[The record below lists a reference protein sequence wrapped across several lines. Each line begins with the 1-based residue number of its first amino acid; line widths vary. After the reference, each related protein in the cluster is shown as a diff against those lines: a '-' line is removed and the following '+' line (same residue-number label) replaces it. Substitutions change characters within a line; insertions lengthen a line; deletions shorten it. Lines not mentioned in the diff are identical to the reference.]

1 MSKHEWRENMEDG
14 DVRLVTARREKGRWN
29 MRARLKSDEDWTQFE
44 EMPLD
49 DLEYL
54 REVLWNKY
62 QRRRVPYE
70 HILEI
75 EKLIEAAQKKKR
87 R

>member
-1 MSKHEWRENMEDG
+1 MSKHEWRENTSEG
-14 DVRLVTARREKGRWN
+14 DIRLVTATRQAGKWKL
-29 MRARLKSDEDWTQFE
+29 RARLKSEEDWTLLSVMTLE
-44 EMPLD
+44 

-70 HILEI
+70 HVLEI
-75 EKLIEAAQKKKR
+75 DALIKVAKSR
-87 R
+87 P

>member
-1 MSKHEWRENMEDG
+1 MALE
-14 DVRLVTARREKGRWN
+14 
-29 MRARLKSDEDWTQFE
+29 
-44 EMPLD
+44 

-70 HILEI
+70 HVLEI
-75 EKLIEAAQKKKR
+75 DALIKVAKSR
-87 R
+87 P

>member
-1 MSKHEWRENMEDG
+1 MSKHEWRENTSEG
-14 DVRLVTARREKGRWN
+14 DIRLVTATRQAGKWKL
-29 MRARLKSDEDWTQFE
+29 RARLKSEEDWTLLSVMTLE
-44 EMPLD
+44 

-70 HILEI
+70 HVLEI
-75 EKLIEAAQKKKR
+75 DVLIKVAKSR
-87 R
+87 P